1 MKVIVKHNVMAE
13 EDPDLSIVIEGNQ
26 VMESQSLDTTKCDW
40 TSSSTAQSLDTTKC
54 DWTSSSTA
62 LISSLLVSFST
73 LSSS

>member
-1 MKVIVKHNVMAE
+1 MKHNVMAE

-40 TSSSTAQSLDTTKC
+40 TSSSTA
-54 DWTSSSTA
+54 

-73 LSSS
+73 LSPPPKTAMFYYPTLLKQHLIVQ

>member
-40 TSSSTAQSLDTTKC
+40 TSSSTA
-54 DWTSSSTA
+54 